1 MHIVQGKRLT
11 GETCIIEHIITGT
24 LDQFQHSQT
33 QASPDEQATIGLAN
47 QKSQWSNY
55 IWIGATGSLLAV
67 MVIAPGYIDNPSH

>member
-47 QKSQWSNY
+47 QTKIS
-55 IWIGATGSLLAV
+55 GAITYGSGRQALR
-67 MVIAPGYIDNPSH
+67 

>member
-47 QKSQWSNY
+47 QKKSVEQLHMDRGDRLS
-55 IWIGATGSLLAV
+55 AS
-67 MVIAPGYIDNPSH
+67 SHGHSTWLH